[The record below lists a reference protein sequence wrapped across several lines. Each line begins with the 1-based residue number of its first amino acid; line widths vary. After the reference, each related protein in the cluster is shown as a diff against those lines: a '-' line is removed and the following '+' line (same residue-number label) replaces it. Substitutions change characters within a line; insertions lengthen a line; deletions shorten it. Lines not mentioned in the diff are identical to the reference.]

1 MAVETLKEG
10 IEITATD
17 GDVITFKIQV
27 DTDNNKYIVVPTS
40 EVLSNGSK
48 TFVPTSPVFDNDT
61 WQQTFNY
68 FNIDD
73 TGREKLQTQL
83 NDAATKAST
92 LYNFPPPAW
101 SKPGAADPFDNSP
114 ANANQTNQPSPTGI
128 QGLLEDVGESLATG
142 GGTQPNIID
151 TVTNLGGVFDPN
163 NIKAIGT
170 NDKYKAGFSGSKLLV
185 YPLALKGSTLETH
198 RDTCVI
204 SMFNYVAPNQ
214 DEFFTSDSKIFE
226 KGLTDSSNL
235 YNDSKGRLKEGLG
248 KGILPMPQSFEEK
261 REVQYGEDT
270 MNTLA
275 AGVTQDVLQ
284 NQGQYLAAGGFGG
297 LVGAGVG
304 FLTGSGGNSSI
315 GIGGIGG
322 AARAMIGA
330 KALVT
335 GIQGLTTEGNQSGKA
350 LLNSVMS
357 SNILQAAGI
366 NVSAETILARGAGI
380 VPNPNMELLFRSPLL
395 RNFGLA
401 YRLTARSK
409 SEAKEIREIIRFF
422 KQGMSPRNSSTG
434 NNFFIKTP
442 NVFGVEFKTTDNKR
456 NISLPKFK
464 VCALRGFSTDYSP
477 DKMWAA
483 YDDGQPVSV
492 TIVLEFGELTPIYSG
507 DFENLPEEDIGY

>member
-1 MAVETLKEG
+1 VAVETLKEG

-48 TFVPTSPVFDNDT
+48 SFVPTTPVFDNDT

-101 SKPGAADPFDNSP
+101 AKPGSPDPFANSP
-114 ANANQTNQPSPTGI
+114 ANVNQTNQQSQTGI
-128 QGLLEDVGESLATG
+128 QGILEQAAESIATG
-142 GGTQPNIID
+142 GGTRPNV
-151 TVTNLGGVFDPN
+151 VTQVQNIASVFDPN
-163 NIKAIGT
+163 NIKSIGT
-170 NDKYKAGFSGSKLLV
+170 NDKYKKGFSGSTLLV
-185 YPLALKGSTLETH
+185 YPVALKQSSLELH

-214 DEFFTSDSKIFE
+214 DEFFKGTSSVFIS
-226 KGLTDSSNL
+226 GLKDSSKL
-235 YNDSKGRLKEGLG
+235 YDGSEGRLKEGLG
-248 KGILPMPQSFEEK
+248 KVILPMPQSFEEK

-275 AGVTQDVLQ
+275 AGLTQQVL
-284 NQGQYLAAGGFGG
+284 NNPTPLI
-297 LVGAGVG
+297 GAGVAG
-304 FLTGSGGNSSI
+304 GVVGVIGALLGNKGGNSSV
-315 GIGGIGG
+315 GLSGIGG
-322 AARAMIGA
+322 AAR
-330 KALVT
+330 T
-335 GIQGLTTEGNQSGKA
+335 GIQIEALRRASDMFTTPEGKG
-350 LLNSVMS
+350 LLNSVVS
-357 SNILQAAGI
+357 SNILKAAGM
-366 NVSAETILARGAGI
+366 NVAAETILARGAGI

-409 SEAKEIREIIRFF
+409 DEAREIREIIRFF
-422 KQGMSPRNSSTG
+422 KQGMSPRNSNTG
-434 NNFFIKTP
+434 SNFFIRTP
-442 NVFGVEFKTTDNKR
+442 NVFGVEFKTTDDKR
-456 NISLPKFK
+456 NISLPRFK

-483 YDDGQPVSV
+483 YDDGHPVSV
-492 TIVLEFGELTPIYSG
+492 TIVMEFGELTPIYSG
-507 DFENLPEEDIGY
+507 DFENLPPEDIGY

>member
-61 WQQTFNY
+61 WQQTFNF

-83 NDAATKAST
+83 NDAATKASA

-101 SKPGAADPFDNSP
+101 SKPGATDPFANSP
-114 ANANQTNQPSPTGI
+114 ANANQTNQPSQTGI
-128 QGLLEDVGESLATG
+128 QGLLEGAAESLLTG
-142 GGTQPNIID
+142 GGTQPNIAT
-151 TVTNLGGVFDPN
+151 TVQNTASMFDPN
-163 NIKAIGT
+163 NIKSIGA

-185 YPLALKGSTLETH
+185 YPLALKGSTIETH
-198 RDTCVI
+198 RDTCII
-204 SMFNYVAPNQ
+204 SMFNYVAPNEE
-214 DEFFTSDSKIFE
+214 EFFTNKSSGSVFTT
-226 KGLTDSSNL
+226 GLQGSSNL
-235 YNDSKGRLKEGLG
+235 YDDAEGRLKEGLG
-248 KGILPMPQSFEEK
+248 KVILPMPQSFEEK

-275 AGVTQDVLQ
+275 AGLTQEVLQ
-284 NQGQYLAAGGFGG
+284 DPGYFIGMGVAGGG
-297 LVGAGVG
+297 LGAALALLGNK
-304 FLTGSGGNSSI
+304 GGNSSV
-315 GIGGIGG
+315 GLSGIGG
-322 AARAMIGA
+322 AAR
-330 KALVT
+330 T
-335 GIQGLTTEGNQSGKA
+335 GIQIAGLTKATDMLTTTEGKG
-350 LLNSVMS
+350 LLNSVIS
-357 SNILQAAGI
+357 SNILKAAGM
-366 NVSAETILARGAGI
+366 NVAAETILARGAGI

-409 SEAKEIREIIRFF
+409 DEAREIRQIIRFF

-442 NVFGVEFKTTDNKR
+442 NVFGVEFRTTGDNR
-456 NISLPKFK
+456 NKSLPKFK

-492 TIVLEFGELTPIYSG
+492 TIVMEFGELTPIYSG
-507 DFENLPEEDIGY
+507 DFENIDSDDIGY

>member
-10 IEITATD
+10 IEITATN
-17 GDVITFKIQV
+17 GNVLTFKIEV
-27 DTDNNKYIVVPTS
+27 DTDNNKYTVVPTS
-40 EVLSNGSK
+40 HVDPNGNRVLFSNA
-48 TFVPTSPVFDNDT
+48 PVFIDDV
-61 WQQTFNY
+61 WQQNFNG

-73 TGREKLQTQL
+73 KGQEKLQTEL
-83 NDAATKAST
+83 NDAAVKASA
-92 LYNFPPPAW
+92 LYYFPTPAW
-101 SKPGAADPFDNSP
+101 AKPGAPNPFINSP
-114 ANANQTNQPSPTGI
+114 ANANQTNQPDSN
-128 QGLLEDVGESLATG
+128 LAQQLVNGALTG
-142 GGTQPNIID
+142 GGTQQNLAT
-151 TVTNLGGVFDPN
+151 TVANLAGALDPN

-248 KGILPMPQSFEEK
+248 KVILPMPQSFEEK

-401 YRLTARSK
+401 YRLTARSE

-442 NVFGVEFKTTDNKR
+442 NVFGVEFKTTGQKR
-456 NISLPKFK
+456 NRSLPKFK

-507 DFENLPEEDIGY
+507 DFENLPEDDIGY